1 MNFVLIVVALA
12 VVAINAFFVAAEF
25 AIVRVRVTRVEELV
39 MRGVRRASATR
50 EVLRHL
56 DAMISACQ
64 LGITLASLAL
74 GWVGE
79 PAFAHLLE
87 PTFAPLGRFGMGAAH
102 TAAIAASFLLITFL
116 HVVVGELVP
125 KTVAIAHAEATAL
138 AVAWPLRFFRFLFYP
153 LISVMNRAANILV
166 KAMHLTP
173 PTEASLAHSEA
184 ELRMILAVSRK
195 SGVLSE
201 SHGRLLANALDFAD
215 RAVRQIMV
223 PRADVLWLDLNRSYA
238 ENTARAREFGHT
250 RLPLCDGTIDHVV
263 GIVHV
268 KDLFIAPPP
277 SVGAPDLQT
286 LARAPLYVPENAK
299 IQQALALFQRQ
310 KFHLGIVV
318 DEYGG
323 TAGLVTLEDILEE
336 LIGDIQ
342 DEFDHEAPKVQ
353 TQPDGRLMLDAA
365 LTIAELETAT
375 GAHEDIVEDV
385 DTIGGLVQARLGRLA
400 RIGDAIPFGGR
411 TLEVVRVKG
420 RRILRVAASQP
431 TAPAAPTELP

>member
-1 MNFVLIVVALA
+1 MDVVLVLVALA

-25 AIVRVRVTRVEELV
+25 AIVRVRVTRIEELV
-39 MRGVRRASATR
+39 QRGVRRAAAAR

-74 GWVGE
+74 GWIGE

-87 PTFAPLGRFGMGAAH
+87 PWFAPLGRFGTGAAH
-102 TAAIAASFLLITFL
+102 TVAIAASFLLITFL

-125 KTVAIAHAEATAL
+125 KTVAISHAESTAL
-138 AVAWPLRFFRFLFYP
+138 AVSWPLRFFRFLFYP
-153 LISVMNRAANILV
+153 LIAIMNRAANLLV
-166 KAMHLTP
+166 KAMRLTP
-173 PTEASLAHSEA
+173 PTDASLAHSEA

-223 PRADVLWLDLNRSYA
+223 PRGDVLWLDLNRSYA
-238 ENTARAREFGHT
+238 ENSARAREFGHT

-268 KDLFIAPPP
+268 KDLFGAPPP
-277 SVGAPDLQT
+277 SADPKKLQT
-286 LARAPLYVPENAK
+286 LARPPLYVPENAK

-342 DEFDHEAPKVQ
+342 DEFDQESPKVQ
-353 TQPDGRLMLDAA
+353 TQTDGRLLLDAA
-365 LTIAELETAT
+365 LTIAELEAVT
-375 GAHEDIVEDV
+375 GAHEVIDEDV

-400 RIGDAIPFGGR
+400 RVGDAIPFGGR
-411 TLEVVRVKG
+411 TLEVIRVKG
-420 RRILRVAASQP
+420 RRILRVAVSKP
-431 TAPAAPTELP
+431 KAPVRTT

>member
-1 MNFVLIVVALA
+1 MDVVLVVVALA

-25 AIVRVRVTRVEELV
+25 AIVRVRVTRIEDLV
-39 MRGVRRASATR
+39 QRGVRRASAAR
-50 EVLRHL
+50 EVLRNL

-74 GWVGE
+74 GWIGE

-87 PTFAPLGRFGMGAAH
+87 PAFSWMGRFGAGAAH
-102 TAAIAASFLLITFL
+102 TVAIAASFLLITFL

-125 KTVAIAHAEATAL
+125 KTVAIGHAESTVL
-138 AVAWPLRFFRFLFYP
+138 AVSWPLRFFRFLFYP
-153 LISVMNRAANILV
+153 LISVMNGAANVIV
-166 KAMHLTP
+166 SAMRIAP
-173 PTEASLAHSEA
+173 QTEQSLAHSEA

-250 RLPLCDGTIDHVV
+250 RLPLCDGTIDHVIGV
-263 GIVHV
+263 VHV

-277 SVGAPDLQT
+277 SAGAPRLQA
-286 LARAPLYVPENAK
+286 LARPPLYIPENAK
-299 IQQALALFQRQ
+299 IQHALALFQRQ
-310 KFHLGIVV
+310 RSHLGIVV

-323 TAGLVTLEDILEE
+323 TAGLVTLEDVLEE

-342 DEFDHEAPKVQ
+342 DEFDQETPRVQ
-353 TQPDGRLMLDAA
+353 TQPDGRLMLDAS
-365 LTIAELETAT
+365 LTIAELEAAI
-375 GAHEDIVEDV
+375 GAHEDIDEDV

-400 RIGDAIPFGGR
+400 RVGDSIPFGDR

-420 RRILRVAASQP
+420 RRILRVAVSKP
-431 TAPAAPTELP
+431 VETE

>member
-1 MNFVLIVVALA
+1 MDVILVLVALA

-25 AIVRVRVTRVEELV
+25 AIVRVRVTRIEDLV
-39 MRGVRRASATR
+39 QRGVRRAAAAR

-74 GWVGE
+74 GWIGE
-79 PAFAHLLE
+79 PAFAHLIE
-87 PTFAPLGRFGMGAAH
+87 PLFSFLGTASGSAAH
-102 TAAIAASFLLITFL
+102 TVAIAVSFLLITFL

-125 KTVAIAHAEATAL
+125 KTVAIGHPEATAL
-138 AVAWPLRFFRFLFYP
+138 AVSWPLRFFRFLFYP
-153 LISVMNRAANILV
+153 LIAGMNKTANVIVAAMRI
-166 KAMHLTP
+166 TP
-173 PTEASLAHSEA
+173 ATEQSLAHSEA

-223 PRADVLWLDLNRSYA
+223 PRADVLWLNRADPYA
-238 ENTARAREFGHT
+238 ENVARAHEFGHT

-263 GIVHV
+263 GVIHV
-268 KDLFIAPPP
+268 KDLSFGPNGPGR
-277 SVGAPDLQT
+277 VPDLAA
-286 LARAPLYVPENAK
+286 LARPPLYVPENAK

-310 KFHLGIVV
+310 KVHLAIVV

-323 TAGLVTLEDILEE
+323 TAGLVTLEDVLEE

-342 DEFDHEAPKVQ
+342 DEFDQEAPRIQ
-353 TQPDGRLMLDAA
+353 TRSDGRLMLDAS
-365 LTIAELETAT
+365 LTLAELESAT
-375 GAHEDIVEDV
+375 DTHEDVEEDV

-400 RIGDAIPFGGR
+400 RVGDAISFGGR

-420 RRILRVAASQP
+420 RRILRVAVSK
-431 TAPAAPTELP
+431 PAAPSA

>member
-1 MNFVLIVVALA
+1 MDLVLVVVALA
-12 VVAINAFFVAAEF
+12 AVAINAFFVAAEF
-25 AIVRVRVTRVEELV
+25 AIVRVRVTRIEELV
-39 MRGVRRASATR
+39 QRGVRRAAAAR

-64 LGITLASLAL
+64 LGITLASLGL

-79 PAFAHLLE
+79 PAFAHLIE
-87 PTFAPLGRFGMGAAH
+87 PGFAWMGRFGTGAAH
-102 TAAIAASFLLITFL
+102 TVAIAASFLLITFL

-125 KTVAIAHAEATAL
+125 KTIAIGHAESTAL
-138 AVAWPLRFFRFLFYP
+138 AISWPLRLFRFLFYP
-153 LISVMNRAANILV
+153 LIALMNGSANLLV
-166 KAMHLTP
+166 RTMRLTP

-223 PRADVLWLDLNRSYA
+223 PRADVLWLDVNRSYA
-238 ENTARAREFGHT
+238 ENAARAHEVGHT

-268 KDLFIAPPP
+268 KDLFVDPP
-277 SVGAPDLQT
+277 SSFGASELRA
-286 LARAPLYVPENAK
+286 LARPPLYVPENAK

-318 DEYGG
+318 DEHGG
-323 TAGLVTLEDILEE
+323 TAGLVTLEDVLEE

-342 DEFDHEAPKVQ
+342 DEFDQETPKVHI
-353 TQPDGRLMLDAA
+353 QPDGRLVLDAS
-365 LTIAELETAT
+365 LTIAELKAAT
-375 GAHEDIVEDV
+375 GAVEEVDEDV

-400 RIGDAIPFGGR
+400 RVADTVPFGGR

-420 RRILRVAASQP
+420 RRILRVAISKPHQAS
-431 TAPAAPTELP
+431 APK

>member
-1 MNFVLIVVALA
+1 MDAVYVVVALA

-25 AIVRVRVTRVEELV
+25 AIVRVRVTRIEDLV
-39 MRGVRRASATR
+39 QRGVRRAAAAR
-50 EVLRHL
+50 EVLKNL

-74 GWVGE
+74 GWIGE
-79 PAFAHLLE
+79 PAFAHLIE
-87 PTFAPLGRFGMGAAH
+87 PAFGWMGRFGTGAAH
-102 TAAIAASFLLITFL
+102 TVAIAASFLLITFL

-125 KTVAIAHAEATAL
+125 KTIAISHAESTAL
-138 AVAWPLRFFRFLFYP
+138 AVSWPLRFFRFVFYP
-153 LISVMNRAANILV
+153 LISVMNKTANVLV
-166 KAMHLTP
+166 QAMRLTP

-201 SHGRLLANALDFAD
+201 SHGRLLSNALDFAD

-223 PRADVLWLDLNRSYA
+223 PRGDVLWLDLNRSYA
-238 ENTARAREFGHT
+238 ENVSRAREFGHT
-250 RLPLCDGTIDHVV
+250 RLPLCDGTIDKVV

-268 KDLFIAPPP
+268 KDLFIAPPA

-286 LARAPLYVPENAK
+286 LARPPLFVPENAK
-299 IQQALALFQRQ
+299 IQQALTLFQRQ

-323 TAGLVTLEDILEE
+323 TAGLVTLEDVLEE

-342 DEFDHEAPKVQ
+342 DEFDQEAPKVQ
-353 TQPDGRLMLDAA
+353 VQPDGRLVLDAA
-365 LTIAELETAT
+365 LTIAELEEAT
-375 GAHEDIVEDV
+375 GAHEDIDEDV

-400 RIGDAIPFGGR
+400 RVGDSIAFGDR
-411 TLEVVRVKG
+411 SLEVVRVKG
-420 RRILRVAASQP
+420 RRILRVMVSKP
-431 TAPAAPTELP
+431 PSPAL

>member
-1 MNFVLIVVALA
+1 MDLVLVVVALA
-12 VVAINAFFVAAEF
+12 AVAINAFFVAAEY
-25 AIVRVRVTRVEELV
+25 AIIRVRVTRIEELV
-39 MRGVRRASATR
+39 QRGVRRAAAAR

-74 GWVGE
+74 GWIGE

-87 PTFAPLGRFGMGAAH
+87 PWFAWMGRFATGASH
-102 TAAIAASFLLITFL
+102 TVAIAVSFFLITFL

-125 KTVAIAHAEATAL
+125 KTVAIGHAESIAL
-138 AVAWPLRFFRFLFYP
+138 AVSWPLRVFRFLFYP
-153 LISVMNRAANILV
+153 LIAIMNRSATMLV
-166 KAMHLTP
+166 EAMRLTP

-195 SGVLSE
+195 SGALSE

-223 PRADVLWLDLNRSYA
+223 PRADVLWLDASRSYA
-238 ENTARAREFGHT
+238 ENASRAREFGHT

-268 KDLFIAPPP
+268 KDLLVAPPP
-277 SVGAPDLQT
+277 SLGASELKA
-286 LARAPLYVPENAK
+286 LARPPLYVPENAK

-318 DEYGG
+318 DEHGG

-342 DEFDHEAPKVQ
+342 DEFDQEAPKVQ
-353 TQPDGRLMLDAA
+353 TQPDGRLVLDAA
-365 LTIAELETAT
+365 LTIAELTSAT
-375 GAHEDIVEDV
+375 GAHEDIDEDV

-400 RIGDAIPFGGR
+400 RVADKIPFGGR

-420 RRILRVAASQP
+420 RRILRVAVSKPPQP
-431 TAPAAPTELP
+431 SGSR

>member
-1 MNFVLIVVALA
+1 MDLVYLLLALGA
-12 VVAINAFFVAAEF
+12 VAINAFFVASEYS
-25 AIVRVRVTRVEELV
+25 IVRVRVTRIEDLV
-39 MRGVRRASATR
+39 QRGVPRAAAAR
-50 EVLRHL
+50 EVLRNL

-74 GWVGE
+74 GWIGE
-79 PAFAHLLE
+79 PAFAHLLL
-87 PTFAPLGRFGMGAAH
+87 PAFAWMGRFGPAAAH
-102 TAAIAASFLLITFL
+102 TAAIGGAFLLITFL

-125 KTVAIAHAEATAL
+125 KSLALSHAESIAL
-138 AVAWPLRFFRFLFYP
+138 AVSWPLRLVRFLLYP
-153 LISVMNRAANILV
+153 LIALMNRAARGIVRALRLS
-166 KAMHLTP
+166 A

-201 SHGRLLANALDFAD
+201 PHGRLLANALDFAD
-215 RAVRQIMV
+215 RAVRQVMV
-223 PRADVLWLDLNRSYA
+223 PRADVLWLDRNRPYA
-238 ENTARAREFGHT
+238 ENVARAREFGHT

-268 KDLFIAPPP
+268 KDLFNASNLHTIARP
-277 SVGAPDLQT
+277 
-286 LARAPLYVPENAK
+286 PLYVPENAK

-342 DEFDHEAPKVQ
+342 DEFDEESPKVQ
-353 TQPDGRLMLDAA
+353 TQADGRLMLDAA
-365 LTIAELETAT
+365 LTIAELKSAT
-375 GAHEDIVEDV
+375 GADEEVDEDV
-385 DTIGGLVQARLGRLA
+385 ETVGGLVQARLGRLA
-400 RIGDAIPFGGR
+400 RIGDSIPFGGR
-411 TLEVVRVKG
+411 RLEVVRVKG
-420 RRILRVAASQP
+420 RRILRVAVS
-431 TAPAAPTELP
+431 APATPSA

>member
-1 MNFVLIVVALA
+1 MDFALVIVAIA
-12 VVAINAFFVAAEF
+12 AVAINAFFVAAEF
-25 AIVRVRVTRVEELV
+25 AIVRVRVTRIEELV
-39 MRGVRRASATR
+39 QRGVRRATAAR
-50 EVLRHL
+50 EVLKHL

-87 PTFAPLGRFGMGAAH
+87 PAFTWMGRYATGAAH
-102 TAAIAASFLLITFL
+102 TVAIAASFLLITFL

-125 KTVAIAHAEATAL
+125 KTVAIAHAESTAL
-138 AVAWPLRFFRFLFYP
+138 AVSWPLRIFRFLFYP
-153 LISVMNRAANILV
+153 FISVMNRAARIVVRAIRL
-166 KAMHLTP
+166 AP

-223 PRADVLWLDLNRSYA
+223 PRADVLWLDRNRSYA
-238 ENTARAREFGHT
+238 ENFARAREYGHT
-250 RLPLCDGTIDHVV
+250 RLPLCDGTIDNVV
-263 GIVHV
+263 GIIHV

-277 SVGAPDLQT
+277 TVGAPALQA
-286 LARAPLYVPENAK
+286 LARPPLYVPENAK

-336 LIGDIQ
+336 LIGEIQ
-342 DEFDHEAPKVQ
+342 DEFDQEAPRVQ
-353 TQPDGRLMLDAA
+353 AQPDGRLLLDAA
-365 LTIAELETAT
+365 LTIAELQSAT
-375 GAHEDIVEDV
+375 GEQEDVDEDV

-400 RIGDAIPFGGR
+400 RIGDTIPFGGR

-420 RRILRVAASQP
+420 RRILRVTVSQP
-431 TAPAAPTELP
+431 AAQRGAS

>member
-1 MNFVLIVVALA
+1 MDLALVVVAFA
-12 VVAINAFFVAAEF
+12 AVAINAFFVAAEF
-25 AIVRVRVTRVEELV
+25 AIVRVRVTRIEELV
-39 MRGVRRASATR
+39 QRGVARAAAAR
-50 EVLRHL
+50 EVLRNL

-87 PTFAPLGRFGMGAAH
+87 PAFDWMGRYASGLAH
-102 TAAIAASFLLITFL
+102 TVAIVLSFLLITFL

-125 KTVAIAHAEATAL
+125 KTVAITHAESTAL
-138 AVAWPLRFFRFLFYP
+138 AISWPLRFFRFFFYP
-153 LISVMNRAANILV
+153 LIAVMNRTANVLV
-166 KAMHLTP
+166 KAMRLTP

-195 SGVLSE
+195 SGALSE

-223 PRADVLWLDLNRSYA
+223 PRADVLWLDRDRSYA
-238 ENTARAREFGHT
+238 ENVARAREFGHT
-250 RLPLCDGTIDHVV
+250 RLPLCEGTIDHVV

-277 SVGAPDLQT
+277 SIGAPDLQT
-286 LARAPLYVPENAK
+286 LARPPLYVPENAK

-310 KFHLGIVV
+310 KFHLAIVV

-365 LTIAELETAT
+365 LTIAELTTAT
-375 GAHEDIVEDV
+375 GADEDIDEDV

-400 RIGDAIPFGGR
+400 RIGDTIPFGGR

-420 RRILRVAASQP
+420 RRILRVAVSKPQ
-431 TAPAAPTELP
+431 APAEPQ

>member
-1 MNFVLIVVALA
+1 MDAVLVVVALA

-39 MRGVRRASATR
+39 QRGVRRAAATR
-50 EVLRHL
+50 EVLRNL

-64 LGITLASLAL
+64 LGFTLASLAL
-74 GWVGE
+74 GWIGE

-87 PTFAPLGRFGMGAAH
+87 PGFAWMGRFGTGASH
-102 TAAIAASFLLITFL
+102 TVAIAASFLLITFL

-125 KTVAIAHAEATAL
+125 KTVAIGHAESTAL
-138 AVAWPLRFFRFLFYP
+138 AVSWPLRFFRFLFYP
-153 LISVMNRAANILV
+153 LIAIMNRTANVLV
-166 KAMHLTP
+166 RAMRLTP
-173 PTEASLAHSEA
+173 PTEASLAHSES

-195 SGVLSE
+195 SGALSE
-201 SHGRLLANALDFAD
+201 SHGQLLSNALDFAD

-223 PRADVLWLDLNRSYA
+223 PRGDVLWLDLNRSYA
-238 ENTARAREFGHT
+238 ENVARAREFGHT

-277 SVGAPDLQT
+277 SVGAPELAA
-286 LARAPLYVPENAK
+286 LARPPLYVPENAK
-299 IQQALALFQRQ
+299 IQHALALFQRQ
-310 KFHLGIVV
+310 KSHLGIVV

-375 GAHEDIVEDV
+375 GAHEDIDEDV

-420 RRILRVAASQP
+420 RRILRVAVSQP
-431 TAPAAPTELP
+431 TKAGASS

>member
-1 MNFVLIVVALA
+1 MDLVLVVVALA
-12 VVAINAFFVAAEF
+12 AVAINAFFVAAEF
-25 AIVRVRVTRVEELV
+25 AIVRVRVTRIEELV
-39 MRGVRRASATR
+39 QRGVRRATAAR
-50 EVLRHL
+50 EVLRNL

-87 PTFAPLGRFGMGAAH
+87 PWFGWMGRFGTGAAH
-102 TAAIAASFLLITFL
+102 TVAIAASFLLITVL

-125 KTVAIAHAEATAL
+125 KTIAIAHAESTAL
-138 AVAWPLRFFRFLFYP
+138 TISWPLRFFRFLFYP
-153 LISVMNRAANILV
+153 LISVMNRSANLLV
-166 KAMHLTP
+166 KAMRLTP

-223 PRADVLWLDLNRSYA
+223 PRADVLWLDVNRSYA
-238 ENTARAREFGHT
+238 ENASRAHEYGHT

-268 KDLFIAPPP
+268 KDLFVSEPRTFGTAELR
-277 SVGAPDLQT
+277 A
-286 LARAPLYVPENAK
+286 LARPPLYVPENAK

-318 DEYGG
+318 DEHGG

-342 DEFDHEAPKVQ
+342 DEFDQETPKVHI
-353 TQPDGRLMLDAA
+353 QPDGRLVLDAS
-365 LTIAELETAT
+365 LTIAELKAAT
-375 GAHEDIVEDV
+375 GTDENVEEDV

-400 RIGDAIPFGGR
+400 RVADAVPFGGR

-420 RRILRVAASQP
+420 RRILRVAVSKAH
-431 TAPAAPTELP
+431 PAVDSK

>member
-1 MNFVLIVVALA
+1 MDVVLVVVALA

-25 AIVRVRVTRVEELV
+25 AIVRVRVTRIEDLV
-39 MRGVRRASATR
+39 QRGVRRASAAR
-50 EVLRHL
+50 EVLRNL

-74 GWVGE
+74 GWIGE

-87 PTFAPLGRFGMGAAH
+87 PAFSWMGRFGTGAAH
-102 TAAIAASFLLITFL
+102 TVAIAASFLLITFL

-125 KTVAIAHAEATAL
+125 KTVAIGHAESTVL
-138 AVAWPLRFFRFLFYP
+138 AVSWPLRFFRFLFYP
-153 LISVMNRAANILV
+153 LISVMNGAANVIV
-166 KAMHLTP
+166 SAMRIAP
-173 PTEASLAHSEA
+173 QTEQSLAHSEA

-238 ENTARAREFGHT
+238 ENTARARKFGHT
-250 RLPLCDGTIDHVV
+250 RLPLCDGTIDHVIGV
-263 GIVHV
+263 VHV
-268 KDLFIAPPP
+268 KDLFIAPPA
-277 SVGAPDLQT
+277 SAGAPNLQA
-286 LARAPLYVPENAK
+286 LARPPLYIPENAK
-299 IQQALALFQRQ
+299 IQHALALFQRQ
-310 KFHLGIVV
+310 RSHLGIVV

-323 TAGLVTLEDILEE
+323 TAGLVTLEDVLEE

-342 DEFDHEAPKVQ
+342 DEFDQETPRVQ
-353 TQPDGRLMLDAA
+353 TQPDGRLMLDAS
-365 LTIAELETAT
+365 LTIAELEAAI
-375 GAHEDIVEDV
+375 GAHEDIDEDV

-400 RIGDAIPFGGR
+400 RVGDSIPFGDR

-420 RRILRVAASQP
+420 RRILRVAVSKP
-431 TAPAAPTELP
+431 VETE

>member
-1 MNFVLIVVALA
+1 MDVVLVVVALA

-25 AIVRVRVTRVEELV
+25 AIVRVRVTRIEDLV
-39 MRGVRRASATR
+39 QRGVRRAAAAR
-50 EVLRHL
+50 EVLRNL

-74 GWVGE
+74 GWIGE

-87 PTFAPLGRFGMGAAH
+87 PEFAWMGRFGS
-102 TAAIAASFLLITFL
+102 AASHTVAITLAFFLITFL

-125 KTVAIAHAEATAL
+125 KTVAIGHAEATAL
-138 AVAWPLRFFRFLFYP
+138 AVAWPLRWFRFLFYP
-153 LISVMNRAANILV
+153 LISFMNRTANVLV
-166 KAMHLTP
+166 KAMRLTA

-223 PRADVLWLDLNRSYA
+223 PRADVSWLDLNRSYA
-238 ENTARAREFGHT
+238 ENSARAREFGHT
-250 RLPLCDGTIDHVV
+250 RLPLCDGTIDHVAGV
-263 GIVHV
+263 VHV
-268 KDLFIAPPP
+268 KDLFIAPP
-277 SVGAPDLQT
+277 SQVGARNLLS
-286 LARAPLYVPENAK
+286 LARPPLYVPENAK
-299 IQQALALFQRQ
+299 IQQALALFQRH
-310 KFHLGIVV
+310 KVHLGIVV

-323 TAGLVTLEDILEE
+323 TAGLVTLEDVLEE

-342 DEFDHEAPKVQ
+342 DEFDQEAPTVQ
-353 TQPDGRLMLDAA
+353 TLPDGRVLLDAA
-365 LTIAELETAT
+365 LTISTLESA
-375 GAHEDIVEDV
+375 ADVHEEVDEAV

-400 RIGDAIPFGGR
+400 RVGDSIPFGGG
-411 TLEVVRVKG
+411 TLEVVRVRG
-420 RRILRVAASQP
+420 RRILRVAFTKP
-431 TAPAAPTELP
+431 TSAPL

>member
-1 MNFVLIVVALA
+1 MDVVLVVVALA
-12 VVAINAFFVAAEF
+12 AVAINAFFVAAEF
-25 AIVRVRVTRVEELV
+25 AIVRVRVTRIEELV
-39 MRGVRRASATR
+39 QRGVRRAAAAR

-74 GWVGE
+74 GWIGE

-87 PTFAPLGRFGMGAAH
+87 PWFSWMGRFGTGASH
-102 TAAIAASFLLITFL
+102 TVAIVASFLLITFL

-125 KTVAIAHAEATAL
+125 KTIAIGHAEATAL
-138 AVAWPLRFFRFLFYP
+138 AVSWPLRLFRFLFYP
-153 LISVMNRAANILV
+153 LISFMNGTANLLV
-166 KAMHLTP
+166 KAIRLTP

-195 SGVLSE
+195 SGALSE

-223 PRADVLWLDLNRSYA
+223 PRADVLWLDVNRSYA
-238 ENTARAREFGHT
+238 ENAARAHEYGHT
-250 RLPLCDGTIDHVV
+250 RLPLCDGTIDNVV

-268 KDLFIAPPP
+268 KDLFVARMPPLG
-277 SVGAPDLQT
+277 SSGLSR
-286 LARAPLYVPENAK
+286 LARPPLYVPENAK

-318 DEYGG
+318 DEHGG

-342 DEFDHEAPKVQ
+342 DEFDQETPKVH
-353 TQPDGRLMLDAA
+353 TQPDGRLVLDAA
-365 LTIAELETAT
+365 LTIAELTAAT
-375 GAHEDIVEDV
+375 GLHEDIDEDV

-400 RIGDAIPFGGR
+400 RVGDKIPFGGR

-420 RRILRVAASQP
+420 RRILRVAVSKPPQP
-431 TAPAAPTELP
+431 SP